1 MEDINIALLIDSD
14 NISARYIAGILREL
28 SKYGKITI
36 RRMYGDWSQDRLHSW
51 MKCASRYSLTP
62 IMQPNNTPGKNA
74 SDIGLIIDAMDILY
88 TGDVQG
94 FCIVSSDGDFNKLA
108 TRLREAGKFVI
119 GMGEKK
125 TPESFRVSC
134 ERFIFLNIVNDEE
147 DSEEDSA
154 ASSRA
159 KTRTARRK
167 ASGTSGAGGSSGASG
182 AGGSSG
188 AGGAYAASAS
198 SASASAASVSA
209 AAGSGYGA
217 GSKSGYGAAGSGGG
231 FGYGTAGSGGSGYG
245 TVGSGGGSTALR
257 APSGA
262 GGGFGILPSSGGA
275 AYGGI
280 PSSAADYDDDTDGD
294 ADITD
299 KATIENAIVK
309 MITDNNAEGKE
320 TGLGE
325 IGSRLVI
332 IFPDFDVRNYHYSK
346 LSEFLKDF
354 PSLKVEN
361 RDSAVWVSL
370 NSSSDSE
377 IEQQILRIFTAHNT
391 RDMYL
396 TTLKR
401 ELEAVNPNLEA
412 TIRRSGVTRFSVY
425 LNRMIPSVEV
435 NGRYVMLKK

>member
-1 MEDINIALLIDSD
+1 MEDLNIALLIDSD
-14 NISARYIAGILREL
+14 NVSPRYISGILSEL

-51 MKCASRYSLTP
+51 MRCASRYSLTP

-134 ERFIFLNIVNDEE
+134 ERFIFLDVI
-147 DSEEDSA
+147 DSEDDSEDYTPPVRRQRTGRRPAGNAANNGQSGYYSA
-154 ASSRA
+154 PNGIISDTGSNSSDA
-159 KTRTARRK
+159 
-167 ASGTSGAGGSSGASG
+167 GTNGPGAVSGGSSI
-182 AGGSSG
+182 GS
-188 AGGAYAASAS
+188 
-198 SASASAASVSA
+198 
-209 AAGSGYGA
+209 
-217 GSKSGYGAAGSGGG
+217 GSGGG
-231 FGYGTAGSGGSGYG
+231 NPAVSR
-245 TVGSGGGSTALR
+245 STAPAGRRKKVSAL
-257 APSGA
+257 AEPSVAYGVPVRNGA
-262 GGGFGILPSSGGA
+262 GEMESSL
-275 AYGGI
+275 
-280 PSSAADYDDDTDGD
+280 SALGSVQDFDSDSESAF
-294 ADITD
+294 TD

-309 MITDNNAEGKE
+309 MITDNTAEGRE

-325 IGSRLVI
+325 IGSRLVK
-332 IFPDFDVRNYHYSK
+332 IFPDFDIRNYHYSK
-346 LSEFLKDF
+346 LSEYLKDF

-361 RDSAVWVSL
+361 RDNAVWVSL
-370 NSSSDSE
+370 NSSPDSE
-377 IEQQILRIFTAHNT
+377 VERQIKGIFEKHGT

-396 TTLKR
+396 TTLRK
-401 ELEAVNPNLEA
+401 ELEQINPNLEA

-425 LNRMIPSVEV
+425 LNRKISSVEV
-435 NGRYVMLKK
+435 NGRHVLLKG